1 VAFSIRFA
9 SHLRVVPQLRACVV
23 SVLRDI
29 AASLEVIPVDSGY
42 WTAVKGGTAELN
54 LSGWRFEYT
63 VDPTRQVIFVS
74 SAHRVARPR
83 LPRVR

>member
-9 SHLRVVPQLRACVV
+9 SHLRVVPRLRARVS

-29 AASLEVIPVDSGY
+29 ALSLEMIPEGSGY

-54 LSGWRFEYT
+54 LAGWRFEYT
-63 VDPTRQVIFVS
+63 VDPDRRQILVA
-74 SAHRVARPR
+74 SARRAGRAA
-83 LPRVR
+83 